1 MTATHASTPAPT
13 NAAIRALTDKEK
25 ETLRLLVEGYDAKS
39 IARHLD
45 LSVHTINERLRDA
58 RRKLAVSSSREAAR
72 MLREAEQKSPEFSGD
87 RLLGD
92 AASALA
98 LPDKAA
104 PATTPRTGRRWGWTA
119 GAFLM
124 SIMLAFLAF
133 SSLSG
138 PQEAATAPAPA
149 AEAPAEA
156 PAEAAAEAPTKAT
169 TADKAIEQSARQW
182 LALVDAGKWDASW
195 NETGQSFK
203 SLNTSAKWAEISREV
218 RVPLGAV
225 TSRVLMRINDVPA
238 PPYGYRMLTFK
249 TDFAQKPGTVETL
262 SLQREGDAWR
272 VVGYMIDYH

>member
-1 MTATHASTPAPT
+1 MTATPAPT
-13 NAAIRALTDKEK
+13 PGPTPANAAIHALTDKEK

-39 IARHLD
+39 IARHLG

-72 MLREAEQKSPEFSGD
+72 MLREAEQKPPEFSGD

-92 AASALA
+92 AAPALA
-98 LPDKAA
+98 LPDRTA
-104 PATTPRTGRRWGWTA
+104 PANTSRVGRWWGWTA

-124 SIMLAFLAF
+124 SIMLAFFAF
-133 SSLSG
+133 SALSG
-138 PQEAATAPAPA
+138 PQDAATAPAPS
-149 AEAPAEA
+149 
-156 PAEAAAEAPTKAT
+156 AEAAAEAT
-169 TADKAIEQSARQW
+169 TADKAIEQSARVW

-203 SLNTSAKWAEISREV
+203 ALNTSAKWAEISREV

-225 TSRVLMRINDVPA
+225 TSRVLMRVNDVPA

-249 TDFAQKPGTVETL
+249 TDFAQKPGAVETL

-272 VVGYMIDYH
+272 VVGYMIDYR

>member
-1 MTATHASTPAPT
+1 MTVTHAPTPT

-98 LPDKAA
+98 LPDRTA

-119 GAFLM
+119 GVFLM

-133 SSLSG
+133 SALSG
-138 PQEAATAPAPA
+138 PQEAATTPAPA
-149 AEAPAEA
+149 
-156 PAEAAAEAPTKAT
+156 AEAAAEAPTKAT
-169 TADKAIEQSARQW
+169 AADKAIEQSARVW
-182 LALVDAGKWDASW
+182 LTLVDAGKWDASW

-249 TDFAQKPGTVETL
+249 TDFAQKPDTVETL